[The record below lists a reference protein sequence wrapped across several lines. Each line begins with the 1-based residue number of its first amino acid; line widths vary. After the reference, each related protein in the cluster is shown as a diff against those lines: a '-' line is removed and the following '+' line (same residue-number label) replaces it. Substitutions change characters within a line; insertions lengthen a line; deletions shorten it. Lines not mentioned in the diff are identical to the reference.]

1 MSKWFPSKAKIQK
14 WIEEQEKDFTEAQN
28 KIPNI
33 STEDWLG
40 KYIFINIH
48 EIFFGGIHQELYEW
62 LARWKNTQF
71 KIRSIPHVVWI
82 VALIQKVKRV
92 DNVVSRAVDH
102 WFDSTIGGYI
112 TKFVVDRT

>member
-1 MSKWFPSKAKIQK
+1 MVLLLGQEYFKGMSKLFPSKTKIQK

-40 KYIFINIH
+40 KYISINIH

-62 LARWKNTQF
+62 LSRLFVTQF
-71 KIRSIPHVVWI
+71 KIISRPPVV
-82 VALIQKVKRV
+82 
-92 DNVVSRAVDH
+92 
-102 WFDSTIGGYI
+102 
-112 TKFVVDRT
+112 